1 MNILSREQ
9 ILQAKDL
16 VTEVVEVPEW
26 SGSVLVKS
34 LTGAE
39 RDQYEAAIVEQKGR
53 DTKVNMRNARA
64 RLVALSVVDEEGK
77 RLFSPNDVSL
87 LGTKSAAA
95 LQRVF
100 NVSMRLS
107 GISAED
113 VRELTEEL
121 EENPFEDSPS
131 D

>member
-1 MNILSREQ
+1 MSILSREQ

-87 LGTKSAAA
+87 LGAKSAAA

>member
-1 MNILSREQ
+1 MSILSREQ

-39 RDQYEAAIVEQKGR
+39 RDQYESAIVEQKGR

-87 LGTKSAAA
+87 LGAKSAAA

>member
-1 MNILSREQ
+1 MSILSREQ

-39 RDQYEAAIVEQKGR
+39 RDQYESAIVEQKGR

-64 RLVALSVVDEEGK
+64 RLVALSVVDEKGK

-87 LGTKSAAA
+87 LGAKSAAA

>member
-1 MNILSREQ
+1 MSILNREQ

-16 VTEVVEVPEW
+16 VTEAVEVPEW
-26 SGSVLVKS
+26 GGSVLVKS

-39 RDQYEAAIVEQKGR
+39 RDQYESAIVEQKGR
-53 DTKVNMRNARA
+53 DTKLNMRNARA

-87 LGTKSAAA
+87 LGAKSAAA

-113 VRELTEEL
+113 VRELTEEI
-121 EENPFEDSPS
+121 EESPFEDSPS
-131 D
+131 V

>member
-9 ILQAKDL
+9 ILEAKDL
-16 VTEVVEVPEW
+16 VTEAVEVPEW
-26 SGSVLVKS
+26 GGSVLVKS

-39 RDQYEAAIVEQKGR
+39 RDQYESAIVEQKGR
-53 DTKVNMRNARA
+53 DTKVNLRNARA

-87 LGTKSAAA
+87 LGAKSAAA

-100 NVSMRLS
+100 NVAMRLS
-107 GISAED
+107 GITDDD
-113 VRELTEEL
+113 VKELTEEL
-121 EENPFEDSPS
+121 EADPFEDSPS

>member
-1 MNILSREQ
+1 MSILSREQ

-87 LGTKSAAA
+87 LGAKSAAA

-113 VRELTEEL
+113 VRELTEDL

>member
-1 MNILSREQ
+1 MTILNRDQ

-16 VTEVVEVPEW
+16 VTETVEVPEW
-26 SGSVLVKS
+26 GGSVLVKS

-39 RDQYEAAIVEQKGR
+39 RDQFEAAIVEQKGR

-77 RLFSPNDVSL
+77 KLFSPNDVSL
-87 LGTKSAAA
+87 LGAKSAAA

-100 NVSMRLS
+100 NVAMRLS
-107 GISAED
+107 GISEED

-121 EENPFEDSPS
+121 EEDPFGDSPS
-131 D
+131 A